1 YTITADVRAEGETLR
16 SVQFKV
22 EALVANSE
30 REVTIDLPE
39 LDEREAFV
47 NFTVR
52 KDSRTL
58 YSEAN
63 HEIAVYQFQLKD
75 NTATLP
81 ALVNNNV
88 QPLVLEESRLE

>member
-1 YTITADVRAEGETLR
+1 
-16 SVQFKV
+16 
-22 EALVANSE
+22 
-30 REVTIDLPE
+30 
-39 LDEREAFV
+39 EAFV

-52 KDSRTL
+52 KDSRTI

-63 HEIAVYQFQLKD
+63 HEIALYQFQLKD

-88 QPLVLEESRLE
+88 QPLELEESRLEHLITGHNFELNFSKVNGKLTSW

>member
-1 YTITADVRAEGETLR
+1 
-16 SVQFKV
+16 
-22 EALVANSE
+22 
-30 REVTIDLPE
+30 
-39 LDEREAFV
+39 

-88 QPLVLEESRLE
+88 QPLVLEESRLEHVITGHNFALTFSKVNGKLTSWRVNGEEIIQ